1 MQRVIYIDVLFCI
14 NLIIDFL
21 LLLSV
26 KKYLSSSVRYRR
38 LFLGSVVGGLSS
50 FVILLPPL
58 NEFLSIVLRLATAA
72 AVVFATFFPTS
83 KKNFIKAV
91 CCYFLMTFCLCG
103 AAIAVWMIFAPKGIA
118 IRNGAVYFDISP
130 LVLIVT
136 ISACYLIV
144 RIICRVTGRSE
155 AKKLYRKIK
164 ISNNG
169 KTVQLLGKV
178 DSGHNLKEPFSGECV
193 IVAAAESVSE
203 ALPKGFPVTSKNM
216 NLFDVQ
222 NSGFRLVPYSSVGGD
237 GVLMSFKPQEVS
249 LCDKKHEEKVSAY
262 IAVCP
267 KERISQNFDA
277 LIPLELISHG
287 G

>member
-14 NLIIDFL
+14 NFIIDFL

-58 NEFLSIVLRLATAA
+58 GEILSIALRLVTAV
-72 AVVFATFFPTS
+72 AVVFAAFFPTS

-118 IRNGAVYFDISP
+118 IRNGAIYFDISP

-136 ISACYLIV
+136 ISVCYLIV
-144 RIICRVTGRSE
+144 RIVCRVAGKNE
-155 AKKLYRKIK
+155 AKNLYCKIK
-164 ISNNG
+164 IKNNG
-169 KTVQLLGKV
+169 KSVQLLGKV
-178 DSGHNLKEPFSGECV
+178 DSGHSLKEPFSGEYV
-193 IVAAAESVSE
+193 IVANIDSASE
-203 ALPKGFPVTSKNM
+203 ILPKNFPTSAKDM
-216 NLFDVQ
+216 NSLDVPKS
-222 NSGFRLVPYSSVGGD
+222 NFRLVPYSSVGGD
-237 GVLMSFKPQEVS
+237 GVLMSFKPQEIS
-249 LCDKKHEEKVSAY
+249 IYDKKHEEKISAY

-267 KERISQNFDA
+267 KERISQNFEA